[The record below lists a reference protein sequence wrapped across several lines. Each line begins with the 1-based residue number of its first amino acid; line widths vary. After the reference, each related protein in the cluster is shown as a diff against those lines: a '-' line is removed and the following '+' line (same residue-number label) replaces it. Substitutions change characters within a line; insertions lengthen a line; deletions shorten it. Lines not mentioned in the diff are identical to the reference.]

1 MSVAVAVTD
10 SPEGRTAL
18 ENAVAEARALD
29 TGLLLINLTL
39 HDFTDDEIPRNLE
52 VKLIN
57 RSGRGDRDPVTAV
70 LDELRDHVAEV
81 DRLVLGVRSRS
92 RVGKVLLGSVAQRLI
107 LRSPV
112 PVLTVRVPEAAKK
125 L

>member
-10 SPEGRTAL
+10 SPEGRRAL
-18 ENAVAEARALD
+18 ESAVSEARQLN

-39 HDFTDDEIPRNLE
+39 HDFTDDEIPPDLE
-52 VKLIN
+52 VTLIN

-70 LDELRDHVAEV
+70 LDELGDHAEV
-81 DRLVLGVRSRS
+81 ERLVLGVRNRS
-92 RVGKVLLGSVAQRLI
+92 RVGKILLGSATQRLI

-112 PVLTVRVPEAAKK
+112 PVLTVRRDAAGR
-125 L
+125 

>member
-10 SPEGRTAL
+10 SPEGRQAL
-18 ENAVAEARALD
+18 ESAIAEAQNLG

-39 HDFTDDEIPRNLE
+39 HDFTEEEIPSGIE
-52 VKLIN
+52 VTVIN

-70 LDELRDHVAEV
+70 IDEIRDHAEV
-81 DRLVLGVRSRS
+81 DRLVLGVRARS
-92 RVGKVLLGSVAQRLI
+92 RVGKVILGSVAQRLI

-112 PVLTVRVPEAAKK
+112 PVLTVRRDATGH
-125 L
+125 

>member
-10 SPEGRTAL
+10 SPEGRRAL
-18 ENAVAEARALD
+18 ESAVSEARQLN

-39 HDFTDDEIPRNLE
+39 HDFTDDEVPPDLE
-52 VKLIN
+52 VTLIN

-70 LDELRDHVAEV
+70 LDELGDHAEV
-81 DRLVLGVRSRS
+81 ERLVLGVRNRS
-92 RVGKVLLGSVAQRLI
+92 RVGKILLGSVTQRLI

-112 PVLTVRVPEAAKK
+112 PVLTVRRDAAGR
-125 L
+125 

>member
-10 SPEGRTAL
+10 SPEGRRAL
-18 ENAVAEARALD
+18 ESAVSEARQLN

-39 HDFTDDEIPRNLE
+39 HDFTDDEIPPDLE
-52 VKLIN
+52 VTLIN

-70 LDELRDHVAEV
+70 LDELGDHAEV
-81 DRLVLGVRSRS
+81 ERLVLGVRNRS
-92 RVGKVLLGSVAQRLI
+92 RVGKILLGSVTQRLI

-112 PVLTVRVPEAAKK
+112 PVLTVRRDAAGR
-125 L
+125 

>member
-10 SPEGRTAL
+10 SPEGRKAL
-18 ENAVAEARALD
+18 EAAIVEAQSRS

-39 HDFTDDEIPRNLE
+39 QDFDDEEVPPGLE
-52 VKLIN
+52 VTVIN

-70 LDELRDHVAEV
+70 IDEIDEHPEV
-81 DRLVLGVRSRS
+81 DRLVLGVRGRS
-92 RVGKVLLGSVAQRLI
+92 RVGKAVLGSVAQRLI

-112 PVLTVRVPEAAKK
+112 PVLAVRTDRTR

>member
-10 SPEGRTAL
+10 SPEGRRAL
-18 ENAVAEARALD
+18 ESAVSEARQLN

-39 HDFTDDEIPRNLE
+39 HDFTDDEIPPDLE
-52 VKLIN
+52 VTLIN

-70 LDELRDHVAEV
+70 LDELGDHAEV
-81 DRLVLGVRSRS
+81 ERLVLGLRNRS
-92 RVGKVLLGSVAQRLI
+92 RVGKILLGSVTQRLI

-112 PVLTVRVPEAAKK
+112 PVLTVRRDAAGR
-125 L
+125 

>member
-10 SPEGRTAL
+10 SPEGRQAL
-18 ENAVAEARALD
+18 ESAIAEAQKLG

-39 HDFTDDEIPRNLE
+39 HDFAEAEAPSGLE
-52 VKLIN
+52 VTVIN

-70 LDELRDHVAEV
+70 IDELNEHSEV
-81 DRLVLGVRSRS
+81 DRLVLGVRARS
-92 RVGKVLLGSVAQRLI
+92 RVGKLILGSVAQRII

-112 PVLTVRVPEAAKK
+112 PVLTVRRDATRR
-125 L
+125 